1 MIPLFLVSLEKHVM
15 AAPVISFTAFHLGY
29 KALSVNIQE
38 TENVYKLSSVP
49 IVAHSYR
56 VS

>member
-1 MIPLFLVSLEKHVM
+1 M